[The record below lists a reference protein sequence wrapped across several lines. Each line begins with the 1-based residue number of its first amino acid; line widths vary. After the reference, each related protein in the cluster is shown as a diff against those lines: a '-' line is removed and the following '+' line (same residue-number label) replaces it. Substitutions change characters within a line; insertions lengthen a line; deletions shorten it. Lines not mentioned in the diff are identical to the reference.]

1 MAEDVQISGIFVKA
15 EDVQISIFLSAGVF
29 VKDLRNA

>member
-15 EDVQISIFLSAGVF
+15 EDVQKYVNGILFTYCIPNV
-29 VKDLRNA
+29 